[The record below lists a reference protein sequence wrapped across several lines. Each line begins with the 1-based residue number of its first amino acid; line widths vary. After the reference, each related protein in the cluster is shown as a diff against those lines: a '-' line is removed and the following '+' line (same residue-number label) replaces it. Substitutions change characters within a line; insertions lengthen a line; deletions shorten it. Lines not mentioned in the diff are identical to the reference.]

1 MCAWRRKPFSRRI
14 VHIVHLMLLRAE
26 WAPHLGEQM
35 KHKISVR
42 KRLIAEILAK
52 SKNRPESQREAYALT
67 MMTTGALR
75 QLKTSLEHSSSALP
89 EGTDVELSGEAY
101 EIYLKNRIEEPREP
115 DWVLPEPR
123 SRAMPGEGVMLEC
136 TDVVLSD
143 AAYAVYAGAENKRDL
158 GVPLPGKVGIQAH
171 EEEGSVQQLSGKAT
185 TEARQPIVDR
195 RKDEE
200 KNKERK

>member
-1 MCAWRRKPFSRRI
+1 MSNSQ
-14 VHIVHLMLLRAE
+14 V
-26 WAPHLGEQM
+26 
-35 KHKISVR
+35 KHTKYISKIES
-42 KRLIAEILAK
+42 K
-52 SKNRPESQREAYALT
+52 SHVNR
-67 MMTTGALR
+67 
-75 QLKTSLEHSSSALP
+75 
-89 EGTDVELSGEAY
+89 
-101 EIYLKNRIEEPREP
+101 